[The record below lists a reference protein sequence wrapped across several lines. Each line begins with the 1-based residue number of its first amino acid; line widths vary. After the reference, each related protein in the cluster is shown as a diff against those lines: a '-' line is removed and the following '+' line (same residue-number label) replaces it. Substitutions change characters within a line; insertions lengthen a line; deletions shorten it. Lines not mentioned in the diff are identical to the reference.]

1 MSVDCMFFGRGKM
14 PGGNNRTAR
23 DFWKYWEENTFVILM
38 KNANI
43 IWCRNAEFLHE
54 DIFMHNSNFTILYGH
69 RKLLDWKN
77 WWLWEKQ
84 EGLNFTAGFAEGLEV
99 WLGLSSR
106 LKPVVWNHKSKL
118 DLSTEL
124 STEASTDLP
133 SVLHQIERL
142 EDLRMVQE
150 VLKEPEDETSDENI
164 ELENDPEDEI
174 KATFDRRLKILK
186 RACSVLPQLRGA
198 NDLASHNQLIRKG
211 WHRVGFFGPFA
222 DASNPL

>member
-1 MSVDCMFFGRGKM
+1 M
-14 PGGNNRTAR
+14 
-23 DFWKYWEENTFVILM
+23 
-38 KNANI
+38 
-43 IWCRNAEFLHE
+43 
-54 DIFMHNSNFTILYGH
+54 
-69 RKLLDWKN
+69 
-77 WWLWEKQ
+77 
-84 EGLNFTAGFAEGLEV
+84 
-99 WLGLSSR
+99 
-106 LKPVVWNHKSKL
+106 

-124 STEASTDLP
+124 STDASTDLP
-133 SVLHQIERL
+133 SVLYQNERI

-164 ELENDPEDEI
+164 ELEDDPEDEI

-211 WHRVGFFGPFA
+211 FNRAGFFGPFA